1 MSTIEIDALKQI
13 RISNLARLATR
24 AGSGSKLAAR
34 LGKSP
39 QQINDML
46 RGTKSFGPRVARQIE
61 EKLDLPVGALD
72 VQDASLDAQIPVAT
86 LNFKKVPVLSY
97 VQAGLPCDGGQEQ
110 YDEWAIAPATVPDRT
125 YALRVR
131 GDSMLPLFHEGQLLF
146 VDPCRSPIPGDYVIA
161 RSTSG
166 VLPEV
171 TFKKYVVTGYDS
183 SGRERFDLRP
193 LNPDYPVLHS
203 DEHSL
208 EVIGVVCGSFS
219 TF

>member
-1 MSTIEIDALKQI
+1 
-13 RISNLARLATR
+13 
-24 AGSGSKLAAR
+24 
-34 LGKSP
+34 
-39 QQINDML
+39 ML

-61 EKLDLPVGALD
+61 EKLGLPVGALD
-72 VQDASLDAQIPVAT
+72 VQSASLDAQIPVAT

-110 YDEWAIAPATVPDRT
+110 YDEWAIAPATVPKRT

-171 TFKKYVVTGYDS
+171 TFKKYVVTWLRLVGP
-183 SGRERFDLRP
+183 REVRP
-193 LNPDYPVLHS
+193 ETSEPGTIPVLHS